1 MFFSIAA
8 AEALVVRYVP
18 YAHFTLV
25 SVQALVEALV
35 DVVDVELGYGDANG
49 IIGHVVA
56 SS

>member
-1 MFFSIAA
+1 M
-8 AEALVVRYVP
+8 VRYVP
-18 YAHFTLV
+18 YAHFTIV

-49 IIGHVVA
+49 MVGDVVA